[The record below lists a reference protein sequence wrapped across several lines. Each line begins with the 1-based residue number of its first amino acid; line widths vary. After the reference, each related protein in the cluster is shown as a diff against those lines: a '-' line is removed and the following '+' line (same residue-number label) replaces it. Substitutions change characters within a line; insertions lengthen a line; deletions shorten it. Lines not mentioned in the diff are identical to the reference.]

1 MLYVIISFF
10 HGLLNVLNKMI
21 NVQAKKS
28 LGMTSGT
35 MINYAEATVLTFLFI
50 LFSGRLPS
58 VGITAVTVPPLYYL
72 GGVFGLIAMIF
83 LILGTERCPVV
94 LSTTVILAGQLSMS
108 VLLDALFF
116 QRFSSLRL
124 AGIALIVL
132 GSLYNQRFS
141 QPDEEPRT

>member
-10 HGLLNVLNKMI
+10 NGVLNIINKMV

-35 MINYAEATVLTFLFI
+35 LINYAEATILTFLFI
-50 LFSGRLPS
+50 LFSGRLS
-58 VGITAVTVPPLYYL
+58 FVGTTAAAVPPLYYL

-94 LSTTVILAGQLSMS
+94 LSTTLMLAGQLGMS

-116 QRFSSLRL
+116 QRFSLLRL
-124 AGIALIVL
+124 AGIGLIVL
-132 GSLYNQRFS
+132 GSIYNQRFS
-141 QPDEEPRT
+141 RPEGDA